1 MHSNWRWKFWTA
13 VIFTLGAVWFV
24 LPNFLDRNSDV
35 WYAKYLPNSKVE
47 FGLDL
52 QGGVQM
58 TVGVDLNRA
67 LLNEA
72 ERYVRDLEEFLPK
85 ENISFQKINRGY
97 SETNIQ
103 VLLSSPD
110 ESGKFEKY
118 IQNSFTYLE
127 IESSDKGK
135 GEFTVNIS
143 KQRRSEIEQMT
154 IKQALETLRNRLDE
168 FGVAEPSIQAKGKD
182 SIVIQLP
189 GLADPTRAR
198 EVLAQTAQLDFKL
211 VDDQSMSQLELQKL
225 VESVVKET
233 NGKIKADELNYK
245 LKEKLPSGREI
256 LFEVKKDPTTGEE
269 LRTPYLLVMADRIS
283 GDLLDDARVG
293 TGEFGQPIVNVQFNP
308 EGTRQFDVMTKSNVG
323 KRLAIVLDDE
333 VKSAPVLQSH
343 IPNGRAQITLG
354 SYRPHNELFQE
365 ASDLSLVLR
374 AGALPVPIEI
384 ASSQA
389 VGPSLG
395 KDSIEQGLNAMLI
408 GVLIVVLFMIIYYRM
423 SGFVADIAV
432 LVNVIFTLACLGL
445 LHGSLTL
452 PGIAGIL
459 VAVGMGVDA
468 NIIIF
473 ERIREELKL
482 GKTVK
487 AAVETGYDRAHLAIL
502 DSNLTTIIVGV
513 ILFEFGTGPIKGFA
527 LTLIFGLIANYFTA
541 VWFTKLF
548 YEWLIQ
554 KFQPKTLSI

>member
-1 MHSNWRWKFWTA
+1 MSSNWRWKFWTA
-13 VIFTLGAVWFV
+13 VVFTLGAVWFV
-24 LPNFLDRNSDV
+24 TPNFVDRNSDA
-35 WYAKYLPNSKVE
+35 WYAKLIPNSKVE

-72 ERYVRDLEEFLPK
+72 EKHGRDLEEFLPK
-85 ENISFQKINRGY
+85 ENIGVEKIERAY
-97 SETNIQ
+97 AETDIH
-103 VLLSSPD
+103 VFLSSPED
-110 ESGKFEKY
+110 SSKFTKFIQSKY
-118 IQNSFTYLE
+118 NVLE
-127 IESSDKGK
+127 IISSDKGK
-135 GEFTVNIS
+135 GEFTLNQPIER
-143 KQRRSEIEQMT
+143 QNEMEQMT

-182 SIVIQLP
+182 KIVIQLP

-198 EVLAQTAQLDFKL
+198 EILAQTAQLDFKM
-211 VDDQSMSQLELQKL
+211 VDDSSMSQLELQKL
-225 VESVVKET
+225 FDSVMKET
-233 NGKIKADELNYK
+233 GGKLKPDELNYK
-245 LKEKLPSGREI
+245 LKDKLPAGREI

-269 LRTPYLLVMADRIS
+269 LRTPYLLITGERIS
-283 GDLLDDARVG
+283 GDLLDDARIG
-293 TGEFGQPIVNVQFNP
+293 SGEFGQAVVDVQFNP
-308 EGTRQFDVMTKSNVG
+308 EGTKQFDALTKANVG

-343 IPNGRAQITLG
+343 IPNGRAQISMG
-354 SYRPHNELFQE
+354 SYRPQNEIFQE
-365 ASDLSLVLR
+365 ASDLALVLR
-374 AGALPVPIEI
+374 AGALPAPIEI
-384 ASSQA
+384 LESRT

-395 KDSIEQGLNAMLI
+395 KDSIEKGLNAMML
-408 GVLIVVLFMIIYYRM
+408 GVMVVILFMIIYYRM
-423 SGFVADIAV
+423 SGFIADIAV
-432 LVNVIFTLACLGL
+432 LVNVMFTIACLGL

-459 VAVGMGVDA
+459 VSVGMSVDA

-473 ERIREELKL
+473 ERIREELNL

-487 AAVETGYDRAHLAIL
+487 ASVEMGYDRAHLAIL
-502 DSNLTTIIVGV
+502 DSNLTTIITGIV
-513 ILFEFGTGPIKGFA
+513 LFEFGTGPIKGFA

-548 YEWLIQ
+548 YDWLIHR
-554 KFQPKTLSI
+554 FQPKTLSI